1 MRYLLITLFMF
12 FLHSDLCAQTVMMN
26 LKLKDGSIV
35 SFSIENINKIIFTGV
50 VTGIK
55 ADNTI
60 ENVVETFSLFQNYPN
75 PFNPSTTIQYKILQP
90 GSVNLSIF
98 NLTGQKVK
106 EFEFE
111 SQPAG
116 THSFVW
122 DGRDRKGRRVASG
135 LYIYSV
141 KFGNSVI
148 TKKMMVLK

>member
-1 MRYLLITLFMF
+1 M
-12 FLHSDLCAQTVMMN
+12 V
-26 LKLKDGSIV
+26 
-35 SFSIENINKIIFTGV
+35 
-50 VTGIK
+50 K
-55 ADNTI
+55 A
-60 ENVVETFSLFQNYPN
+60 FSLFQNYPN

-98 NLTGQKVK
+98 NLKGQKVK
-106 EFEFE
+106 DFEFE